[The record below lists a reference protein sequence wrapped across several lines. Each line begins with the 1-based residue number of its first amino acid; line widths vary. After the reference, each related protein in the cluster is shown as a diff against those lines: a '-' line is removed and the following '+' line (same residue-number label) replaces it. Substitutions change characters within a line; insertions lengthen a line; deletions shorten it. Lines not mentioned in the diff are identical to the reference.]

1 MGIGKSMTSE
11 QIKNSIAKMNSL
23 NNMTDA
29 VRNRLWMAEIAYQLA
44 VMNEIMVDRLRVE
57 EHK

>member
-1 MGIGKSMTSE
+1 MTSE